1 MGSVDEFM
9 LKKLGLCFG
18 QFWFYLST
26 YLLPLFGFLSKILF
40 RLRKNENNSSGYSKF
55 IPEQDVKEDLDLVEF
70 ETQREEKGDE
80 IRFTR
85 AENDEA
91 GNKDGPEYGFT
102 FKFPAYEEL
111 RSSRGGSDEFLSLD
125 AFGDKDAIRDGFLSD
140 KDFRQVHYEEETVH
154 EEMPINSSNA
164 VSMEEGTEEICTME
178 FSDDKVQVN
187 EEGVAISPVN
197 EAPTI
202 ITESIEDHMN
212 ETPIVT
218 ESIEDHMNEAPTVT
232 KSIEDR
238 VQFENVKAPITIESR
253 DVGIQSNSNSSYTDS
268 DSDWTSSDLFSSV
281 TSRWVDSHSDGYL
294 SDGDFGGEFELDVED
309 HESEDLDEED
319 SDALEELKT
328 LEDQLGNS
336 DKDFLR
342 EEDFDEDLD
351 KSKHMN
357 KHGNGA
363 VSSEKPESKNAS
375 VLDSE
380 DVNKLETLWEHQELI
395 EQLKMELKK
404 VRATGLPTILEE
416 SESPKMME
424 DLKPWKIDEKF
435 QHENPMGEL
444 HKFYKSYRERMRKFD
459 ILNYQKMYAIG
470 FLQLKD
476 PLQSFSTQKF
486 SVPEI
491 SSLLSQK
498 DSPLRRKKNENEP
511 MMKFV
516 NELQGDLEIV
526 YVGHMC
532 LSWEFL
538 QWQYEKALD
547 LWESDPRRIRRFNE
561 VAGEFQQFQVLVQR
575 FVEDESFQGP
585 RVQNYVKNR
594 CILRNLLQVP
604 VIREDSSKERKKAR
618 RSERGDYAIT
628 TDMLVEIIEAS
639 IRIFWRFV
647 KADKDCTSVIV
658 KGRKRPVAAL
668 QDPADSELLMQV
680 QKSLQKKERKLKD
693 LLRSENCI
701 LRRFQRCREDTSD
714 QVFYFF
720 SQVDLKLVSRVLN
733 MSRISTDQLV
743 WCSSKLSKISFV
755 NRKIHVESSF
765 SLFPC

>member
-1 MGSVDEFM
+1 M
-9 LKKLGLCFG
+9 
-18 QFWFYLST
+18 
-26 YLLPLFGFLSKILF
+26 
-40 RLRKNENNSSGYSKF
+40 RKNENNSSGYSKF
-55 IPEQDVKEDLDLVEF
+55 IPEQDIKEDLDLVEF
-70 ETQREEKGDE
+70 ETQQEEKGDE
-80 IRFTR
+80 MRFTH

-91 GNKDGPEYGFT
+91 GNKYGFT
-102 FKFPAYEEL
+102 FKFPTYEEL
-111 RSSRGGSDEFLSLD
+111 RDSRGGSDEFLSLD
-125 AFGDKDAIRDGFLSD
+125 AFGDKDAIHDGFLSD

-154 EEMPINSSNA
+154 EEMPVNSSNA

-187 EEGVAISPVN
+187 EEGVAVGPMN
-197 EAPTI
+197 EAPT
-202 ITESIEDHMN
+202 
-212 ETPIVT
+212 VT
-218 ESIEDHMNEAPTVT
+218 DSIEDHMNEAPTVT
-232 KSIEDR
+232 GFIEDH
-238 VQFENVKAPITIESR
+238 VQFENVKAPVIIKSR
-253 DVGIQSNSNSSYTDS
+253 DVGIQSNSNSSHTDS

-281 TSRWVDSHSDGYL
+281 TSRWVDSNSDGFL
-294 SDGDFGGEFELDVED
+294 SDGDFGGEFELDIED
-309 HESEDLDEED
+309 HQSEDLDAED
-319 SDALEELKT
+319 SDVLEELKT

-336 DKDFLR
+336 DKVFLR
-342 EEDFDEDLD
+342 EKDFDEDLD
-351 KSKHMN
+351 KSMHRN
-357 KHGNGA
+357 KHENGA
-363 VSSEKPESKNAS
+363 VSPEKPESKNAS
-375 VLDSE
+375 VLESE

-435 QHENPMGEL
+435 QHENQMGEL

-498 DSPLRRKKNENEP
+498 NSPLRRKKNENEP

-516 NELQGDLEIV
+516 NELQGDLEVV
-526 YVGHMC
+526 YVGQMC
-532 LSWEFL
+532 LSWEIL

-547 LWESDPRRIRRFNE
+547 LWESDPRRIRQFNE

-658 KGRKRPVAAL
+658 KGRKRPMVAL
-668 QDPADSELLMQV
+668 QDPADSELLIQV

-701 LRRFQRCREDTSD
+701 LRRFQRCREDNSD

-720 SQVDLKLVSRVLN
+720 SQVELKLVSRVLN

-755 NRKIHVESSF
+755 NRRIHVEPSF

>member
-1 MGSVDEFM
+1 M
-9 LKKLGLCFG
+9 
-18 QFWFYLST
+18 
-26 YLLPLFGFLSKILF
+26 
-40 RLRKNENNSSGYSKF
+40 RKNENNSSGFSKF
-55 IPEQDVKEDLDLVEF
+55 IPEQDIKEDLDLVEF

-80 IRFTR
+80 IRFTH

-102 FKFPAYEEL
+102 FKFPTYEEL
-111 RSSRGGSDEFLSLD
+111 RNSRGGSDEFLSLD
-125 AFGDKDAIRDGFLSD
+125 AFGDKDAIHDGFLSD
-140 KDFRQVHYEEETVH
+140 KDFRQVLYEEETVH
-154 EEMPINSSNA
+154 EEMPINSSNV
-164 VSMEEGTEEICTME
+164 VSMEEETEEICTME

-187 EEGVAISPVN
+187 EEGVAVRSVK
-197 EAPTI
+197 EASTV
-202 ITESIEDHMN
+202 TDSIEN
-212 ETPIVT
+212 Y
-218 ESIEDHMNEAPTVT
+218 MNEAPIIT
-232 KSIEDR
+232 KSIEDY
-238 VQFENVKAPITIESR
+238 VQFKNVKTPVITGSR
-253 DVGIQSNSNSSYTDS
+253 DVGIQSNSYSSSTDS

-281 TSRWVDSHSDGYL
+281 TSRWVDSHSDGFL

-319 SDALEELKT
+319 SDVLEELKT
-328 LEDQLGNS
+328 LEDQLGNL
-336 DKDFLR
+336 DKDFLH
-342 EEDFDEDLD
+342 EKDFDEDLD
-351 KSKHMN
+351 KSMHRN
-357 KHGNGA
+357 KHENGA

-375 VLDSE
+375 VLESE

-516 NELQGDLEIV
+516 KDLQCDLEVV
-526 YVGHMC
+526 YVGQMC
-532 LSWEFL
+532 LSWEIL

-547 LWESDPRRIRRFNE
+547 LWESDPRRNRRFNE

-658 KGRKRPVAAL
+658 KGRKRQMVAL

-680 QKSLQKKERKLKD
+680 QKSLQKRERKLKD

-714 QVFYFF
+714 QVFCFF

-755 NRKIHVESSF
+755 NRKIHVEPSF